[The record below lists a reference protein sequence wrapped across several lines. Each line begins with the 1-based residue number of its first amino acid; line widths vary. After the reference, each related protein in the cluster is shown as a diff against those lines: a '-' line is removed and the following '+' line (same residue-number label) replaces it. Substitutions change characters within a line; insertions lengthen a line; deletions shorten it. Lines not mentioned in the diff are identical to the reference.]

1 MVIIDIDP
9 HRDDRVIGHTVAVNL
24 KVVAA
29 VLALTDVA
37 PAIVGVGVKVVAV
50 RYILVVFHAEPA
62 VPVGVAQIVVGVAV
76 VVAIGRVRLIGAVA
90 AVQPAVAVCRLLSA
104 AKRRGVDF
112 RLGVAALKDHG
123 HTVKLN
129 GQQVTL
135 AGVGHGRGIGV
146 GQRIEV
152 AVLPLEGD
160 KILHVGFAGAVR
172 TQLNVEVLHI
182 DEGKL
187 LLGEGVLA
195 VGGGFQHIDAH
206 IGIAACGGALGH
218 VVTVQRL
225 LHGAAGLDEVERHAL
240 SLHIVQGQDFVL
252 QGAGAAQAAAIQLE
266 GPAVQRPLAVGLG
279 AVHRYNALALII
291 QVHQEPAA
299 EGILDLRHG
308 AADLGVGCF
317 PGALIRVTGVRLAG
331 ADGSADHCYD
341 DHKQEYHRDGDQDH
355 PFGGHWCAGALG
367 LAAGG
372 HIAVRV
378 AARAAR
384 WRRRDRR
391 CGRGRGRFSGV
402 NRCACAG
409 LRRCAGRIACVRIRC
424 VRLGLRGGRCA
435 ACIGIAAACL
445 RLQGRLCRLQGR
457 RCSLS
462 RLNRGLGHSCGLCG
476 GLRYGYFCTAILAE
490 FSTGL

>member
-1 MVIIDIDP
+1 M
-9 HRDDRVIGHTVAVNL
+9 
-24 KVVAA
+24 AA
-29 VLALTDVA
+29 VIALTDVA
-37 PAIVGVGVKVVAV
+37 PAIVGVGVKVITV
-50 RYILVVFHAEPA
+50 RYILVVFHPEPA
-62 VPVGVAQIVVGVAV
+62 VPVGVAQISVGVAV
-76 VVAIGRVRLIGAVA
+76 IVGVGRVRLIRAVGAVNQAVAVIFAIA
-90 AVQPAVAVCRLLSA
+90 AVQQG
-104 AKRRGVDF
+104 GVNF

-240 SLHIVQGQDFVL
+240 SLHIVQGQDLVL
-252 QGAGAAQAAAIQLE
+252 QGAGAVQAAAIQLE

-317 PGALIRVTGVRLAG
+317 PGALVRVTGVRLAG
-331 ADGSADHCYD
+331 ADGAADHCYD

-355 PFGGHWCAGALG
+355 PLGGHWCAGALG
-367 LAAGG
+367 LATGG

-378 AARAAR
+378 AARAAG

-391 CGRGRGRFSGV
+391 CGRGRFPGV
-402 NRCACAG
+402 KRCACAG
-409 LRRCAGRIACVRIRC
+409 LRRCAGRIACARIRC
-424 VRLGLRGGRCA
+424 VRLGLWGGRCA

-445 RLQGRLCRLQGR
+445 RLRGRLCRLRGR
-457 RCSLS
+457 RCSLG

>member
-1 MVIIDIDP
+1 M
-9 HRDDRVIGHTVAVNL
+9 
-24 KVVAA
+24 
-29 VLALTDVA
+29 
-37 PAIVGVGVKVVAV
+37 
-50 RYILVVFHAEPA
+50 
-62 VPVGVAQIVVGVAV
+62 
-76 VVAIGRVRLIGAVA
+76 
-90 AVQPAVAVCRLLSA
+90 
-104 AKRRGVDF
+104 
-112 RLGVAALKDHG
+112 
-123 HTVKLN
+123 
-129 GQQVTL
+129 
-135 AGVGHGRGIGV
+135 
-146 GQRIEV
+146 
-152 AVLPLEGD
+152 EGD

-206 IGIAACGGALGH
+206 IGIAACGGALRH
-218 VVTVQRL
+218 LVTVQRL

-240 SLHIVQGQDFVL
+240 SLHIVQGQDLVL
-252 QGAGAAQAAAIQLE
+252 QGAGAVQAAAVQLE

-279 AVHRYNALALII
+279 AVHRYNALALVI

-331 ADGSADHCYD
+331 ADGAADHCYD
-341 DHKQEYHRDGDQDH
+341 DHKQEYHRDGDQDY
-355 PFGGHWCAGALG
+355 PLGGHRCAGALG

-378 AARAAR
+378 AARAAG
-384 WRRRDRR
+384 WRRRDSM
-391 CGRGRGRFSGV
+391 GSIRGCVSGV
-402 NRCACAG
+402 KRCACAG
-409 LRRCAGRIACVRIRC
+409 LRRCAGRIACVRICC

-445 RLQGRLCRLQGR
+445 GLRGRLYRLWGL

>member
-1 MVIIDIDP
+1 M
-9 HRDDRVIGHTVAVNL
+9 
-24 KVVAA
+24 
-29 VLALTDVA
+29 
-37 PAIVGVGVKVVAV
+37 
-50 RYILVVFHAEPA
+50 
-62 VPVGVAQIVVGVAV
+62 
-76 VVAIGRVRLIGAVA
+76 
-90 AVQPAVAVCRLLSA
+90 
-104 AKRRGVDF
+104 
-112 RLGVAALKDHG
+112 
-123 HTVKLN
+123 
-129 GQQVTL
+129 
-135 AGVGHGRGIGV
+135 
-146 GQRIEV
+146 
-152 AVLPLEGD
+152 EGD

-218 VVTVQRL
+218 LVTVQRL

-240 SLHIVQGQDFVL
+240 SLHIVQGQDLVL

-266 GPAVQRPLAVGLG
+266 DPAVQRPLAVGLG

-317 PGALIRVTGVRLAG
+317 PGALVRVTGVRLAG
-331 ADGSADHCYD
+331 ADGAADHCYD

-355 PFGGHWCAGALG
+355 PLGGHWCAGALG

-378 AARAAR
+378 AARAAGG
-384 WRRRDRR
+384 RRRDSMGSIRR
-391 CGRGRGRFSGV
+391 CGRRRGCVSGV
-402 NRCACAG
+402 KRCACAG
-409 LRRCAGRIACVRIRC
+409 LRRCAGRIARVRIRC
-424 VRLGLRGGRCA
+424 VRLGLWGGRCA
-435 ACIGIAAACL
+435 ACIGIAACL
-445 RLQGRLCRLQGR
+445 RLRGRLCRLRGR
-457 RCSLS
+457 QCSLG

-476 GLRYGYFCTAILAE
+476 GLRYGYFCTAIFAE
-490 FSTGL
+490 FSAGL

>member
-1 MVIIDIDP
+1 M
-9 HRDDRVIGHTVAVNL
+9 
-24 KVVAA
+24 
-29 VLALTDVA
+29 
-37 PAIVGVGVKVVAV
+37 
-50 RYILVVFHAEPA
+50 
-62 VPVGVAQIVVGVAV
+62 
-76 VVAIGRVRLIGAVA
+76 
-90 AVQPAVAVCRLLSA
+90 
-104 AKRRGVDF
+104 
-112 RLGVAALKDHG
+112 
-123 HTVKLN
+123 
-129 GQQVTL
+129 
-135 AGVGHGRGIGV
+135 
-146 GQRIEV
+146 
-152 AVLPLEGD
+152 EGD

-182 DEGKL
+182 DKGKL

-195 VGGGFQHIDAH
+195 VGGGFQYIDAH
-206 IGIAACGGALGH
+206 IGIAACGGVLRH
-218 VVTVQRL
+218 LVTVQRL

-266 GPAVQRPLAVGLG
+266 DPAVQRPLAIGLG
-279 AVHRYNALALII
+279 AVHRYNALALVI

-317 PGALIRVTGVRLAG
+317 PSALIRVTGVRLAG
-331 ADGSADHCYD
+331 ADGAADHCYD

-355 PFGGHWCAGALG
+355 PLGGHWCAGALG
-367 LAAGG
+367 LAAGDDV
-372 HIAVRV
+372 AVRV
-378 AARAAR
+378 ADCAA
-384 WRRRDRR
+384 
-391 CGRGRGRFSGV
+391 GRGRCNSIRRIGRGGL
-402 NRCACAG
+402 RRRACIARCAG

-424 VRLGLRGGRCA
+424 VRLGLR
-435 ACIGIAAACL
+435 
-445 RLQGRLCRLQGR
+445 GR

>member
-1 MVIIDIDP
+1 M
-9 HRDDRVIGHTVAVNL
+9 
-24 KVVAA
+24 
-29 VLALTDVA
+29 
-37 PAIVGVGVKVVAV
+37 
-50 RYILVVFHAEPA
+50 
-62 VPVGVAQIVVGVAV
+62 
-76 VVAIGRVRLIGAVA
+76 
-90 AVQPAVAVCRLLSA
+90 
-104 AKRRGVDF
+104 
-112 RLGVAALKDHG
+112 
-123 HTVKLN
+123 
-129 GQQVTL
+129 
-135 AGVGHGRGIGV
+135 
-146 GQRIEV
+146 
-152 AVLPLEGD
+152 EGD

-206 IGIAACGGALGH
+206 IGIAACGGVLRH
-218 VVTVQRL
+218 LITVQRL

-317 PGALIRVTGVRLAG
+317 PGALVRVTGVRLAG
-331 ADGSADHCYD
+331 ADGAADHCYD

-445 RLQGRLCRLQGR
+445 RLQGR

>member
-1 MVIIDIDP
+1 M
-9 HRDDRVIGHTVAVNL
+9 
-24 KVVAA
+24 
-29 VLALTDVA
+29 
-37 PAIVGVGVKVVAV
+37 
-50 RYILVVFHAEPA
+50 
-62 VPVGVAQIVVGVAV
+62 
-76 VVAIGRVRLIGAVA
+76 
-90 AVQPAVAVCRLLSA
+90 
-104 AKRRGVDF
+104 
-112 RLGVAALKDHG
+112 
-123 HTVKLN
+123 
-129 GQQVTL
+129 
-135 AGVGHGRGIGV
+135 
-146 GQRIEV
+146 
-152 AVLPLEGD
+152 EGD

-172 TQLNVEVLHI
+172 AQLNVEVLHI

-240 SLHIVQGQDFVL
+240 SLHIVQGQDLVL

-266 GPAVQRPLAVGLG
+266 DPAVQRPLAVGLG

-331 ADGSADHCYD
+331 ADGAADHCYD
-341 DHKQEYHRDGDQDH
+341 DHKQEYYRNGDQDH
-355 PFGGHWCAGALG
+355 PLGGHWCAGALG

-378 AARAAR
+378 AARAAG

-391 CGRGRGRFSGV
+391 CGRGRFPGV
-402 NRCACAG
+402 KRCACAG

-424 VRLGLRGGRCA
+424 VRLGLR
-435 ACIGIAAACL
+435 
-445 RLQGRLCRLQGR
+445 GR

-490 FSTGL
+490 FSAGL

>member
-9 HRDDRVIGHTVAVNL
+9 HRDDRVIGHTVAVNF

-50 RYILVVFHAEPA
+50 RHILVVFHPEPA
-62 VPVGVAQIVVGVAV
+62 VPVGVAQIIVGVAV
-76 VVAIGRVRLIGAVA
+76 VVGVGRVRLIRAVDVIFVIA
-90 AVQPAVAVCRLLSA
+90 TVQQG
-104 AKRRGVDF
+104 GVDF

-129 GQQVTL
+129 GQQVTFT
-135 AGVGHGRGIGV
+135 GVGHGRGIGV
-146 GQRIEV
+146 GQRVEV

-225 LHGAAGLDEVERHAL
+225 LHGAAGLDEVERYAL

-355 PFGGHWCAGALG
+355 PLGGHWCAGALG

-445 RLQGRLCRLQGR
+445 RLQGR

>member
-9 HRDDRVIGHTVAVNL
+9 HRDDRVIGHTVTVNL

-50 RYILVVFHAEPA
+50 RYILVVFHPEPA
-62 VPVGVAQIVVGVAV
+62 VPVGVAQISVGVAV
-76 VVAIGRVRLIGAVA
+76 IVGVGRVRLIRAVDVIFVIA
-90 AVQPAVAVCRLLSA
+90 AVQQS
-104 AKRRGVDF
+104 GVDF

-146 GQRIEV
+146 GQRVEA

-172 TQLNVEVLHI
+172 AQLNVEVLHI

-218 VVTVQRL
+218 AVTVQRL
-225 LHGAAGLDEVERHAL
+225 LHGAAGLDEVDRHAL

-266 GPAVQRPLAVGLG
+266 DPAVQRPLAVGLG

-291 QVHQEPAA
+291 QVHQESAA

-317 PGALIRVTGVRLAG
+317 PGALIRVTGVRLTG
-331 ADGSADHCYD
+331 ADRAANHCYD

-355 PFGGHWCAGALG
+355 PLGGHWCAGALG

-378 AARAAR
+378 AARAAG
-384 WRRRDRR
+384 WRRRDSM
-391 CGRGRGRFSGV
+391 GSIRGCVSGV
-402 NRCACAG
+402 KRCACAG

-424 VRLGLRGGRCA
+424 VRPGLRGGRCA

-445 RLQGRLCRLQGR
+445 RLRGRLYRLWRR
-457 RCSLS
+457 RCSLGW
-462 RLNRGLGHSCGLCG
+462 LNRGPGHSCGLCG

>member
-9 HRDDRVIGHTVAVNL
+9 HRDDRVIGHTVAVNF

-50 RYILVVFHAEPA
+50 RHILVVFHPEPA
-62 VPVGVAQIVVGVAV
+62 VPVGVAQIIVGVAV
-76 VVAIGRVRLIGAVA
+76 VVGVGRVRLIRAVDVIFVIA
-90 AVQPAVAVCRLLSA
+90 TVQQG
-104 AKRRGVDF
+104 GVDF

-129 GQQVTL
+129 GQQVTFT
-135 AGVGHGRGIGV
+135 GVGHGRGIGV
-146 GQRIEV
+146 GQRVEV

-225 LHGAAGLDEVERHAL
+225 LHGAAGLDEVERYAL

-378 AARAAR
+378 AARAAG

-391 CGRGRGRFSGV
+391 CGRGRGRFPGV
-402 NRCACAG
+402 KRCACAG

-445 RLQGRLCRLQGR
+445 RLQGR

>member
-50 RYILVVFHAEPA
+50 RYILVVFHPEPA
-62 VPVGVAQIVVGVAV
+62 VPVGVAQIVVGVTV
-76 VVAIGRVRLIGAVA
+76 IVGVGRVRLIRAVGAVDQAVAVIFVIA
-90 AVQPAVAVCRLLSA
+90 AVQQG
-104 AKRRGVDF
+104 GVDF

-160 KILHVGFAGAVR
+160 KFLHVGFAGAVR

-182 DEGKL
+182 DKGKL
-187 LLGEGVLA
+187 LFGEGVLA

-240 SLHIVQGQDFVL
+240 SLHVVQGQDLVL
-252 QGAGAAQAAAIQLE
+252 QGAGAVQAAAIQLE

-331 ADGSADHCYD
+331 ADGAADHCYD
-341 DHKQEYHRDGDQDH
+341 DHKQEYHRNGDQDH
-355 PFGGHWCAGALG
+355 PLGGHWCAGALG

-378 AARAAR
+378 AARAAG
-384 WRRRDRR
+384 WRRRARM
-391 CGRGRGRFSGV
+391 GASGGV
-402 NRCACAG
+402 DAG
-409 LRRCAGRIACVRIRC
+409 
-424 VRLGLRGGRCA
+424 GGV
-435 ACIGIAAACL
+435 
-445 RLQGRLCRLQGR
+445 
-457 RCSLS
+457 
-462 RLNRGLGHSCGLCG
+462 
-476 GLRYGYFCTAILAE
+476 FLA
-490 FSTGL
+490 

>member
-1 MVIIDIDP
+1 M
-9 HRDDRVIGHTVAVNL
+9 
-24 KVVAA
+24 
-29 VLALTDVA
+29 
-37 PAIVGVGVKVVAV
+37 
-50 RYILVVFHAEPA
+50 
-62 VPVGVAQIVVGVAV
+62 
-76 VVAIGRVRLIGAVA
+76 
-90 AVQPAVAVCRLLSA
+90 
-104 AKRRGVDF
+104 
-112 RLGVAALKDHG
+112 
-123 HTVKLN
+123 
-129 GQQVTL
+129 
-135 AGVGHGRGIGV
+135 
-146 GQRIEV
+146 
-152 AVLPLEGD
+152 EGD

-206 IGIAACGGALGH
+206 IGIAACGGVLGH

-240 SLHIVQGQDFVL
+240 SLHIVQGQDLVL

-331 ADGSADHCYD
+331 ADGAADHCYD

-355 PFGGHWCAGALG
+355 PLGGHWCAGALS

-372 HIAVRV
+372 YIAVRV
-378 AARAAR
+378 AARAAG
-384 WRRRDRR
+384 WRRDRR
-391 CGRGRGRFSGV
+391 CGRGRGRVFSV
-402 NRCACAG
+402 KRCACAG
-409 LRRCAGRIACVRIRC
+409 LRRCAGRIACVRICC
-424 VRLGLRGGRCA
+424 VRLRLRGGRCA
-435 ACIGIAAACL
+435 ACIGVAAACL
-445 RLQGRLCRLQGR
+445 RLRGRLYRLRGR

>member
-1 MVIIDIDP
+1 M
-9 HRDDRVIGHTVAVNL
+9 
-24 KVVAA
+24 
-29 VLALTDVA
+29 
-37 PAIVGVGVKVVAV
+37 
-50 RYILVVFHAEPA
+50 
-62 VPVGVAQIVVGVAV
+62 
-76 VVAIGRVRLIGAVA
+76 
-90 AVQPAVAVCRLLSA
+90 
-104 AKRRGVDF
+104 
-112 RLGVAALKDHG
+112 
-123 HTVKLN
+123 
-129 GQQVTL
+129 
-135 AGVGHGRGIGV
+135 
-146 GQRIEV
+146 
-152 AVLPLEGD
+152 EGD

-218 VVTVQRL
+218 LVTVHRL
-225 LHGAAGLDEVERHAL
+225 LHGAAGLDEVERYAL
-240 SLHIVQGQDFVL
+240 SLHIVQGQDLVL
-252 QGAGAAQAAAIQLE
+252 QGAGAVQAAAIQLE

-331 ADGSADHCYD
+331 ADGAADHCYD
-341 DHKQEYHRDGDQDH
+341 DHKQEYHWDGDQDH
-355 PFGGHWCAGALG
+355 PLGGHWCAGALG

-378 AARAAR
+378 AARAAG

-391 CGRGRGRFSGV
+391 CGRGRGCVSGV
-402 NRCACAG
+402 KRCACAG

-424 VRLGLRGGRCA
+424 VRLRLRGGRCA

-445 RLQGRLCRLQGR
+445 RLRGRLCRLWGLR
-457 RCSLS
+457 RSLG

-476 GLRYGYFCTAILAE
+476 GLRYGYFCTTILAE

>member
-1 MVIIDIDP
+1 M
-9 HRDDRVIGHTVAVNL
+9 
-24 KVVAA
+24 
-29 VLALTDVA
+29 
-37 PAIVGVGVKVVAV
+37 
-50 RYILVVFHAEPA
+50 
-62 VPVGVAQIVVGVAV
+62 
-76 VVAIGRVRLIGAVA
+76 
-90 AVQPAVAVCRLLSA
+90 
-104 AKRRGVDF
+104 
-112 RLGVAALKDHG
+112 
-123 HTVKLN
+123 
-129 GQQVTL
+129 
-135 AGVGHGRGIGV
+135 
-146 GQRIEV
+146 
-152 AVLPLEGD
+152 EGD

-206 IGIAACGGALGH
+206 IGIAACGGVLI
-218 VVTVQRL
+218 VTVQRL
-225 LHGAAGLDEVERHAL
+225 LHGAAGLDEVDRHAL
-240 SLHIVQGQDFVL
+240 SLHIVQGQDLVF

-266 GPAVQRPLAVGLG
+266 DPAVQRPLAIGLG
-279 AVHRYNALALII
+279 AVHRYNALALVI

-308 AADLGVGCF
+308 ATNLGVGCF

-331 ADGSADHCYD
+331 ADGAADHCCD

-355 PFGGHWCAGALG
+355 PLGGHRCAGAFG

-378 AARAAR
+378 AARAAG
-384 WRRRDRR
+384 WRRRDSMGSIRR
-391 CGRGRGRFSGV
+391 CVSGV
-402 NRCACAG
+402 KRCACAG

-445 RLQGRLCRLQGR
+445 RLRGRLYRLWGLR
-457 RCSLS
+457 RSLG

-476 GLRYGYFCTAILAE
+476 CLRYGDFCSAIFAE

>member
-1 MVIIDIDP
+1 M
-9 HRDDRVIGHTVAVNL
+9 
-24 KVVAA
+24 
-29 VLALTDVA
+29 
-37 PAIVGVGVKVVAV
+37 
-50 RYILVVFHAEPA
+50 
-62 VPVGVAQIVVGVAV
+62 
-76 VVAIGRVRLIGAVA
+76 
-90 AVQPAVAVCRLLSA
+90 
-104 AKRRGVDF
+104 
-112 RLGVAALKDHG
+112 
-123 HTVKLN
+123 
-129 GQQVTL
+129 
-135 AGVGHGRGIGV
+135 
-146 GQRIEV
+146 
-152 AVLPLEGD
+152 EGD

-240 SLHIVQGQDFVL
+240 SLHIVQGQDLVL

-291 QVHQEPAA
+291 QIHQEPVA

-331 ADGSADHCYD
+331 ADGAANHCYD

-355 PFGGHWCAGALG
+355 PLGGHWCAGALG

-378 AARAAR
+378 AARAAGG
-384 WRRRDRR
+384 RRRDRR
-391 CGRGRGRFSGV
+391 CGRGRFPGV
-402 NRCACAG
+402 KRCACAG

-424 VRLGLRGGRCA
+424 VRLRLRGGRCA

-445 RLQGRLCRLQGR
+445 RLRGRLYRLRGR
-457 RCSLS
+457 RCSLG
-462 RLNRGLGHSCGLCG
+462 RLSRGLGHSCGLCG

-490 FSTGL
+490 FSAGL

>member
-1 MVIIDIDP
+1 M
-9 HRDDRVIGHTVAVNL
+9 
-24 KVVAA
+24 
-29 VLALTDVA
+29 
-37 PAIVGVGVKVVAV
+37 
-50 RYILVVFHAEPA
+50 
-62 VPVGVAQIVVGVAV
+62 
-76 VVAIGRVRLIGAVA
+76 
-90 AVQPAVAVCRLLSA
+90 
-104 AKRRGVDF
+104 
-112 RLGVAALKDHG
+112 
-123 HTVKLN
+123 
-129 GQQVTL
+129 
-135 AGVGHGRGIGV
+135 
-146 GQRIEV
+146 
-152 AVLPLEGD
+152 EGD

-225 LHGAAGLDEVERHAL
+225 LHGAAGLDEVERYAL
-240 SLHIVQGQDFVL
+240 SLHIVQGQDLVL
-252 QGAGAAQAAAIQLE
+252 QGAGAVQAAAIQLE
-266 GPAVQRPLAVGLG
+266 DPAVQRPLAVGLG

-331 ADGSADHCYD
+331 ADGAADHCYD

-355 PFGGHWCAGALG
+355 PLGGHWCAGALG

-372 HIAVRV
+372 YIAVRV
-378 AARAAR
+378 AARAAG
-384 WRRRDRR
+384 WRRRDSMGSIRR
-391 CGRGRGRFSGV
+391 CGRRRGCVSGV
-402 NRCACAG
+402 KRCACAG

-424 VRLGLRGGRCA
+424 VRLGLWGGRCA

-445 RLQGRLCRLQGR
+445 RLRGRLCRLRGR
-457 RCSLS
+457 RCSLG

-476 GLRYGYFCTAILAE
+476 GLRYGYFCSAILAE

>member
-1 MVIIDIDP
+1 M
-9 HRDDRVIGHTVAVNL
+9 
-24 KVVAA
+24 
-29 VLALTDVA
+29 
-37 PAIVGVGVKVVAV
+37 
-50 RYILVVFHAEPA
+50 
-62 VPVGVAQIVVGVAV
+62 
-76 VVAIGRVRLIGAVA
+76 
-90 AVQPAVAVCRLLSA
+90 
-104 AKRRGVDF
+104 
-112 RLGVAALKDHG
+112 
-123 HTVKLN
+123 
-129 GQQVTL
+129 
-135 AGVGHGRGIGV
+135 
-146 GQRIEV
+146 
-152 AVLPLEGD
+152 EGD

-172 TQLNVEVLHI
+172 AQLNVEVLHI

-240 SLHIVQGQDFVL
+240 SLHIVQGQDLVF

-266 GPAVQRPLAVGLG
+266 DPAVQRPLAVGLG

-331 ADGSADHCYD
+331 ADRAANHCYD

-355 PFGGHWCAGALG
+355 PLGGHRCAGTLG

-378 AARAAR
+378 AARAAG
-384 WRRRDRR
+384 WRRRDSMGSIRR
-391 CGRGRGRFSGV
+391 CRRRRGCVSGV
-402 NRCACAG
+402 KRCACAG

-435 ACIGIAAACL
+435 AYIGIAATCL
-445 RLQGRLCRLQGR
+445 RLRGR

>member
-9 HRDDRVIGHTVAVNL
+9 HRDDRVIGHTVAVNF

-50 RYILVVFHAEPA
+50 RHILVVFHPEPA
-62 VPVGVAQIVVGVAV
+62 VPVGVAQIIVGVAV
-76 VVAIGRVRLIGAVA
+76 VVGVGRVRLIRAVDVIFVIA
-90 AVQPAVAVCRLLSA
+90 TVQQG
-104 AKRRGVDF
+104 GVDF

-129 GQQVTL
+129 GQQVTFT
-135 AGVGHGRGIGV
+135 GVGHGRGIGV
-146 GQRIEV
+146 GQRVEV

-225 LHGAAGLDEVERHAL
+225 LHGAAGLDEVERYAL

-409 LRRCAGRIACVRIRC
+409 LRRCAGRIACARIRC
-424 VRLGLRGGRCA
+424 VRLGLWGGRCA

-445 RLQGRLCRLQGR
+445 RLRGRLCRLRGR
-457 RCSLS
+457 RCSLG

>member
-1 MVIIDIDP
+1 M
-9 HRDDRVIGHTVAVNL
+9 
-24 KVVAA
+24 
-29 VLALTDVA
+29 
-37 PAIVGVGVKVVAV
+37 
-50 RYILVVFHAEPA
+50 
-62 VPVGVAQIVVGVAV
+62 
-76 VVAIGRVRLIGAVA
+76 
-90 AVQPAVAVCRLLSA
+90 
-104 AKRRGVDF
+104 
-112 RLGVAALKDHG
+112 
-123 HTVKLN
+123 
-129 GQQVTL
+129 
-135 AGVGHGRGIGV
+135 
-146 GQRIEV
+146 
-152 AVLPLEGD
+152 EGD

-172 TQLNVEVLHI
+172 AQLNVEVLHI

-218 VVTVQRL
+218 AVTVQRL
-225 LHGAAGLDEVERHAL
+225 LHGAAGLDEVDRHAL

-252 QGAGAAQAAAIQLE
+252 QGAGAAQAAAVQLE
-266 GPAVQRPLAVGLG
+266 DPAVQRPLAVGLG

-331 ADGSADHCYD
+331 ADRAANHCYD

-355 PFGGHWCAGALG
+355 PLGGHWCAGALG

-378 AARAAR
+378 AARAAG

-391 CGRGRGRFSGV
+391 CGRGRGRFPGV
-402 NRCACAG
+402 KRCACAG
-409 LRRCAGRIACVRIRC
+409 LRRCAGRIACVRICC
-424 VRLGLRGGRCA
+424 VRPGLRGGRCA

-445 RLQGRLCRLQGR
+445 RLRGRLYRLRGR
-457 RCSLS
+457 RCSLGW
-462 RLNRGLGHSCGLCG
+462 LNRGLGHSCGLCG

>member
-1 MVIIDIDP
+1 M
-9 HRDDRVIGHTVAVNL
+9 
-24 KVVAA
+24 
-29 VLALTDVA
+29 
-37 PAIVGVGVKVVAV
+37 
-50 RYILVVFHAEPA
+50 
-62 VPVGVAQIVVGVAV
+62 
-76 VVAIGRVRLIGAVA
+76 
-90 AVQPAVAVCRLLSA
+90 
-104 AKRRGVDF
+104 
-112 RLGVAALKDHG
+112 
-123 HTVKLN
+123 
-129 GQQVTL
+129 
-135 AGVGHGRGIGV
+135 
-146 GQRIEV
+146 
-152 AVLPLEGD
+152 EGD

-172 TQLNVEVLHI
+172 AQLNVEVLHI

-218 VVTVQRL
+218 AVTVQRL
-225 LHGAAGLDEVERHAL
+225 LHGAAGLDEVDRHAL

-266 GPAVQRPLAVGLG
+266 DPAVQRPLAVGLG
-279 AVHRYNALALII
+279 AVHRYNALALVI

-331 ADGSADHCYD
+331 ADRAANHCYD

-355 PFGGHWCAGALG
+355 PLGGHWCAGALG

-378 AARAAR
+378 AARAAG

-391 CGRGRGRFSGV
+391 CGRGRGRFPGV
-402 NRCACAG
+402 KRCACAG

-424 VRLGLRGGRCA
+424 VRLGLRGRLYRLWG
-435 ACIGIAAACL
+435 L
-445 RLQGRLCRLQGR
+445 RR
-457 RCSLS
+457 SLG

>member
-9 HRDDRVIGHTVAVNL
+9 HRDDRVIGHTVAVNF

-50 RYILVVFHAEPA
+50 RHILVVFHPEPA
-62 VPVGVAQIVVGVAV
+62 VPVGVAQIIVGVAV
-76 VVAIGRVRLIGAVA
+76 VVGVGRVRLIRAVDVIFVIA
-90 AVQPAVAVCRLLSA
+90 TVQQG
-104 AKRRGVDF
+104 GVDF

-129 GQQVTL
+129 GQQVTFT
-135 AGVGHGRGIGV
+135 GVGHGRGIGV
-146 GQRIEV
+146 GQRVEV

-225 LHGAAGLDEVERHAL
+225 LHGAAGLDEVERYAL

-266 GPAVQRPLAVGLG
+266 DPAVQRPLAVGLG

-445 RLQGRLCRLQGR
+445 RLQGR

>member
-9 HRDDRVIGHTVAVNL
+9 HRDDRVIGHTVTVNL

-29 VLALTDVA
+29 VIALTDVA
-37 PAIVGVGVKVVAV
+37 PAIVGVGVKVITV
-50 RYILVVFHAEPA
+50 RYILVVFHPEPA
-62 VPVGVAQIVVGVAV
+62 VPVGVAQIIVGVAV
-76 VVAIGRVRLIGAVA
+76 IVGVGRVRLIRAVD
-90 AVQPAVAVCRLLSA
+90 PAVAVIFVIA
-104 AKRRGVDF
+104 AVQQSGVDF

-146 GQRIEV
+146 GQRVEV

-172 TQLNVEVLHI
+172 AQLNVEVLHI

-218 VVTVQRL
+218 AVTVQRL
-225 LHGAAGLDEVERHAL
+225 LHGAAGLDEVDRHAL

-266 GPAVQRPLAVGLG
+266 DPAVQRPLAVGLG

-331 ADGSADHCYD
+331 ADRAADHCYD

-355 PFGGHWCAGALG
+355 PLGGHWCAGALG

-378 AARAAR
+378 AARAAG

-391 CGRGRGRFSGV
+391 CGRGRGRFPGV
-402 NRCACAG
+402 KRCACAG

-445 RLQGRLCRLQGR
+445 RLQGR